1 MIFQREIGIIR
12 KQIRNQGDGGTFA
25 PACAELHSATVHLV
39 SAMRR
44 HASPVR
50 RSVVIFTALRLHRG
64 VPNVWLACCADRGLR
79 GGMLRMH
86 RVCFQVSHM

>member
-1 MIFQREIGIIR
+1 
-12 KQIRNQGDGGTFA
+12 
-25 PACAELHSATVHLV
+25 
-39 SAMRR
+39 MRR